1 MNKKLI
7 NLKKI
12 FFLFSKVDSKY
23 KTNIFFQIILS
34 VILTIMELFALGAIL
49 PALIIL
55 IKKDIFLG
63 YITKYNLYWVTD
75 KFDLNQVLYLL
86 LAFIFIITLLR
97 VFLSIFINYYKFN
110 YFTKIQHEL
119 AKKLLTK
126 YLNLNFAKFNN
137 LNSGTLVY
145 FLLFLLAFCPM
156 FFHFF

>member
-7 NLKKI
+7 NFKKI
-12 FFLFSKVDSKY
+12 FFLFSRVDSKY

-75 KFDLNQVLYLL
+75 KFDLNQ
-86 LAFIFIITLLR
+86 
-97 VFLSIFINYYKFN
+97 YYI
-110 YFTKIQHEL
+110 Y
-119 AKKLLTK
+119 
-126 YLNLNFAKFNN
+126 Y
-137 LNSGTLVY
+137 
-145 FLLFLLAFCPM
+145 
-156 FFHFF
+156 